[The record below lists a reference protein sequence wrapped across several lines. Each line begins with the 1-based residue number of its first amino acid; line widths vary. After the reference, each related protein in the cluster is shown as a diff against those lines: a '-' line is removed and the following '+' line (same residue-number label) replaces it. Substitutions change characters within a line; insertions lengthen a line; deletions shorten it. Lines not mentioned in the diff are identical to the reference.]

1 MMTSPVGERDHT
13 PPAPRP
19 PSRRLA
25 PGTRLGQAGKM
36 VQRLLLLALLA
47 VGLAVALLD
56 LWYG

>member
-1 MMTSPVGERDHT
+1 
-13 PPAPRP
+13 
-19 PSRRLA
+19 
-25 PGTRLGQAGKM
+25 M

>member
-1 MMTSPVGERDHT
+1 
-13 PPAPRP
+13 
-19 PSRRLA
+19 
-25 PGTRLGQAGKM
+25 LGQAGAM